1 MGTTL
6 VRMTLKGEV
15 ATFEHIDKAAH
26 DYIVA
31 SMAPNTLRAYR
42 SDWAAFV
49 AFCEAHGLE
58 PLPALPETVVRY
70 ASARAGA
77 LRPSSLAQHISAIS
91 QAHEAAGYDSPTR
104 AAIVR
109 KALAGI
115 RRTWGVAPAQKKA
128 LTVADLQTIVREQ
141 LPPGLKGTRD
151 RALLLIGFAG
161 AFRRSELVAIDV
173 EHIEWTAEG
182 VVILVPRSK
191 TDQEG
196 EGRKVA
202 IKYGRHPDTCP
213 VAALKAWLEAASI
226 TSGAVFRGVD
236 RHSRVGTTRL
246 GSRVVGTL
254 VQQYAAA
261 IGLDPAS
268 FAGHSLRAGLVTAA
282 AREGA
287 RELAIMRQTGH
298 RSTAMLA
305 RYLREASLFT
315 DNVTGVLDL

>member
-15 ATFEHIDKAAH
+15 ATFEHIDKAAR
-26 DYIVA
+26 DYIIA

-70 ASARAGA
+70 ASARAGE
-77 LRPSSLAQHISAIS
+77 LRPSSLGQHVSAIS

-115 RRTWGVAPAQKKA
+115 RRTWGVAPAQKQA
-128 LTVADLQTIVREQ
+128 ITVADLQTIVREQ
-141 LPPGLKGTRD
+141 LPPGLKGARD
-151 RALLLIGFAG
+151 KALLLVGFAG

-173 EHIEWTAEG
+173 EHIEFTPEG
-182 VVILVPRSK
+182 CIITTLRSK

-196 EGRKVA
+196 EGFRRA
-202 IKYGRHPDTCP
+202 IRYGRHPETCP
-213 VAALKAWLEAASI
+213 VTALKAWLEAAEI
-226 TSGAVFRGVD
+226 TSGPVFRPVD
-236 RHSRVGTTRL
+236 RHGNGGTTRL
-246 GSRVVGTL
+246 TARVVATL
-254 VQQYAAA
+254 VQQYAGA
-261 IGLDPAS
+261 IGLDPAA

-287 RELAIMRQTGH
+287 RELKIMQQTGH
-298 RSTAMLA
+298 KSTAMLR
-305 RYLREASLFT
+305 RYLREADLFR
-315 DNVTGVLDL
+315 DNVTAVLDL